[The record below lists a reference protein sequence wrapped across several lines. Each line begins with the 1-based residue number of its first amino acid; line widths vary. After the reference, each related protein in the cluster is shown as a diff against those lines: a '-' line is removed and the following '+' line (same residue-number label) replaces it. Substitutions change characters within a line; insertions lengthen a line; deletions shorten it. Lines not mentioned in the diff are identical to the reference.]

1 VAAGGRRQA
10 AVADCGGR
18 RQWLTMAGNSNWW
31 WQLWLLVA
39 ITKAKVERIR
49 EEMF

>member
-1 VAAGGRRQA
+1 VAAGGRRRWLI
-10 AVADCGGR
+10 VTVGDR
-18 RQWLTMAGNSNWW
+18 RQWLTMVGSSNWW

-39 ITKAKVERIR
+39 VTKAKVERIR